1 MPNLGKDKLMD
12 YTINFPTGSTEYYI
26 DCSISKMLQLA
37 PANNTIIITDENV
50 ARHFI
55 QLFDGYKTLVVVAG
69 EESKTLDTI
78 TLLAEKLIEHDAHK
92 STLILGVGGGMICDL
107 CGFLSSVY
115 MRGIS
120 FGFVPTTLLAMVD
133 AAIGGKNGVNF
144 GLNKNMLGLI
154 NQPKFIAFNT
164 VFLSTLPSQEW
175 SSGFAEIIKYA
186 CITDEPLWHQLRSKC
201 LGDFQKDNVLLSNT
215 INQCIQ
221 HKNRIVLA
229 DEQEKSLR
237 KTLNFGH
244 TAGHAFET
252 IYSLQHGQ
260 AVAFGMIVALIAS
273 EQNLNLPKEIRPQ
286 FIGMLQNYELL
297 TTLCFDVEKV
307 MHTLKHDKKRN
318 NETIDFI
325 LLKSMG
331 KAQIIPLGLGAIK
344 QALQTFADE
353 CSC

>member
-1 MPNLGKDKLMD
+1 MQYK
-12 YTINFPTGSTEYYI
+12 INFPGGQTEYYPDAAI
-26 DCSISKMLQLA
+26 QKLLQLA
-37 PANNTIIITDENV
+37 PIGQTVIVTDDNV
-50 ARHFI
+50 AKHFEH
-55 QLFDGYKTLVVVAG
+55 LFSNYKMLVIAAG
-69 EESKTLDTI
+69 DSTKNIETI
-78 TLLAEKLIEHDAHK
+78 GDLAEKLANFEAHK
-92 STLILGVGGGMICDL
+92 TTLLLGFGGGMISDL
-107 CGFLSSVY
+107 TGFLATIY
-115 MRGIS
+115 MRGID

-133 AAIGGKNGVNF
+133 AAIGGKNGVNV
-144 GLNKNMLGLI
+144 GLNKNMLGTI

-164 VFLSTLPSQEW
+164 AFLNTLPSQEW

-186 CITDEPLWHQLRSKC
+186 CIADEPLWHQLKTKC
-201 LGDFQKDNVLLSNT
+201 LDDFQKDTVLLSNI
-215 INQCIQ
+215 INQCVQ

-286 FIGMLQNYELL
+286 FIGLLQKYELL

-307 MHTLKHDKKRN
+307 MQTLKHDKKRN
-318 NETIDFI
+318 NNTIDFI
-325 LLKSMG
+325 LLQSMG
-331 KAQIIPLGLGAIK
+331 KAQIIPLGFDAIK